1 VINQV
6 YQLVAPRQF
15 EVTYNNE
22 NIKSDKVIVRPL
34 YLSICA
40 ADQRYYTGS
49 RNEQVLEKKLP
60 MSLVHEGVGEVVYD
74 NKGEYKVGTKVIMVP
89 NTPIEKSEVISE
101 NYLPSSK
108 FRSSGFDG
116 FMQDYVFME
125 HDRIVELP
133 DDIDLSV
140 VSYSELV
147 SVSWHAIQRFQKK
160 SIETQGSFGIWGD
173 GNLGFITSILLRK
186 LYPEAKI
193 YVFGKTDFKL
203 SHFSFVDEVFY
214 INRVPEDLIID
225 HAFECVGG
233 KGSQSAVDQIINLI
247 SPEGSI
253 ALLGVSEYPIEVN
266 TRLVLEKGITMIGSS
281 RSGAQDFKDIAEF
294 YRTYPD
300 VIEKLSLLKGTC
312 QPLGVKRL

>member
-1 VINQV
+1 MINQV

-108 FRSSGFDG
+108 FR
-116 FMQDYVFME
+116 
-125 HDRIVELP
+125 
-133 DDIDLSV
+133 
-140 VSYSELV
+140 
-147 SVSWHAIQRFQKK
+147 
-160 SIETQGSFGIWGD
+160 
-173 GNLGFITSILLRK
+173 
-186 LYPEAKI
+186 
-193 YVFGKTDFKL
+193 
-203 SHFSFVDEVFY
+203 
-214 INRVPEDLIID
+214 
-225 HAFECVGG
+225 
-233 KGSQSAVDQIINLI
+233 
-247 SPEGSI
+247 
-253 ALLGVSEYPIEVN
+253 
-266 TRLVLEKGITMIGSS
+266 
-281 RSGAQDFKDIAEF
+281 
-294 YRTYPD
+294 
-300 VIEKLSLLKGTC
+300 
-312 QPLGVKRL
+312 